1 MSSQVSLTRPISVT
15 SRAGTTLPWERPYS
29 TEPIATLT
37 HNGAN
42 LFHIDMSPSASTR
55 ILSARIGDA
64 AQPSL
69 RELDPALLLNRRTSV
84 VRVAPRGT
92 EIAADELARAL
103 DDAALERAA
112 ALLLLTG
119 WGDGIT
125 DENPEDAP
133 HLSIEAVEVLC
144 GALEAHDIDLVLTDL
159 PYLTAPG
166 GRNAGADW
174 LSVAP
179 WFRPS
184 WPSSSSAAYL
194 GRHYT
199 RGHVLEDWK
208 PTLDLL
214 ERSLLVLGVVN
225 GDAVTT
231 QNVVINVAPFQVR
244 DVGEAP
250 CTVVAQAAD
259 HQ

>member
-1 MSSQVSLTRPISVT
+1 MSPQVSLTRPISAT
-15 SRAGTTLPWERPYS
+15 SHAGTTLPWERPYS

-64 AQPSL
+64 AKPSL
-69 RELDPALLLNRRTSV
+69 RELDPALLLNRRASV
-84 VRVAPRGT
+84 VRVAPHGT
-92 EIAADELARAL
+92 EIGAAELARAL
-103 DDAALERAA
+103 SEATIERGD
-112 ALLLLTG
+112 ALLLVAG
-119 WGDGIT
+119 WGDEIT
-125 DENPEDAP
+125 DQNPERAP
-133 HLSIEAVEVLC
+133 HLSADAVATLC
-144 GALEAHDIDLVLTDL
+144 GTLEAHDIDLVVTDL

-166 GRNAGADW
+166 GRNARTDW
-174 LSVAP
+174 LSAAP

-184 WPSSSSAAYL
+184 WPSSSAASYL

-199 RGHVLEDWK
+199 REQALEDWK
-208 PTLDLL
+208 PTLDVLD
-214 ERSLLVLGVVN
+214 RALLVLGVVN
-225 GDAVTT
+225 CSAISN
-231 QNVVINVAPFQVR
+231 QNVVINIAPFQVR

-259 HQ
+259 R